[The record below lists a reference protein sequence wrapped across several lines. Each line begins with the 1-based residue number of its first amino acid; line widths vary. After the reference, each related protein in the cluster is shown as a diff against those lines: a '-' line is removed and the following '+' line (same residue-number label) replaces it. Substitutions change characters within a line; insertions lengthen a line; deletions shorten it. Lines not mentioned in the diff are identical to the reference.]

1 MRPPTLPP
9 GSKGAQRRE
18 LAGTRRP
25 LQGTPPTP
33 PHSQPRRNFTRNQ
46 RSGGDGSLGFCGG
59 FDPLFHS
66 VCFQVAENE
75 HLMTRF

>member
-25 LQGTPPTP
+25 LQGTPPHP
-33 PHSQPRRNFTRNQ
+33 PALSAPEELHTEPAFGWGRF
-46 RSGGDGSLGFCGG
+46 LGFLWR
-59 FDPLFHS
+59 FRPFVSFSLFPS
-66 VCFQVAENE
+66 G
-75 HLMTRF
+75 